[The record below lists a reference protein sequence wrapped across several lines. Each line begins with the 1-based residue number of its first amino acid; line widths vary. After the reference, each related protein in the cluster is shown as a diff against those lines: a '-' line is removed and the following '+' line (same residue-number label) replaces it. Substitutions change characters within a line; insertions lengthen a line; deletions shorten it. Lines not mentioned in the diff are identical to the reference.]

1 MGGRVAFPQDQRT
14 TTALRSTWQVARQ
27 AQARTS
33 NTDMSRSPGAPMA
46 SGWTAGEGRLGSGCS
61 PGPGWLPRQGRFQ
74 VKSLKP
80 HPHL

>member
-1 MGGRVAFPQDQRT
+1 MFFGWGGVSRSPGT
-14 TTALRSTWQVARQ
+14 TTLRTMWQVARQ

-33 NTDMSRSPGAPMA
+33 NTDMSRSPGTPM
-46 SGWTAGEGRLGSGCS
+46 STGWTAGEGRSGRGCS